1 MLEKIKNL
9 KLKSRTAN
17 NKELEEIDLK
27 MVGLVIE
34 NPEAFSEAMIILA
47 NDTYL
52 AIDELLLK
60 EKLKDILPVISVS
73 YLSKNY
79 FKKTPQWFYQ
89 RLNGNTV
96 NGKEARFTNNELKI
110 LSEAL
115 NEIGEKLS
123 SSSTLIF

>member
-1 MLEKIKNL
+1 MKEKIKNL
-9 KLKSRTAN
+9 KFKSRTAN
-17 NKELEEIDLK
+17 KKELEEIDLE
-27 MVGLVIE
+27 MEGLVIE

>member
-17 NKELEEIDLK
+17 NKEFEEIDLEIE
-27 MVGLVIE
+27 GSVIE

-47 NDTYL
+47 KDTYL

>member
-17 NKELEEIDLK
+17 NKELEEIDLE
-27 MVGLVIE
+27 MEGLVIE